1 MARKRKTGFS
11 GVVDHLNQFL
21 DKHILPWPVRYL
33 TFRLVILM
41 TIGLLIPLVLFANQ
55 TVMVLMINSYLNVM
69 SVAVSSI
76 VLLYSTISEAHQK
89 QIARMQEERAR
100 QDHEHVTA
108 MHTLI
113 LQSVEN
119 QRGEIADLRRL
130 LSQMTGQA
138 VEELETKN
146 VQDLQAM
153 HPAGVARYHAD
164 EVAERL
170 KRAYHANALMT
181 SMERD
186 LLPEDHEYK
195 NG

>member
-1 MARKRKTGFS
+1 MAQKRKNGFS
-11 GVVDHLNQFL
+11 RFLNTMNQFL
-21 DKHILPWPVRYL
+21 DTYILPWPVRYL

-41 TIGLLIPLVLFANQ
+41 TMGLLIPLIVFASQ

-100 QDHEHVTA
+100 QDHEHVTT

-119 QRGEIADLRRL
+119 QRAEITELRRL
-130 LSQMTGQA
+130 LSQMTGEP
-138 VEELETKN
+138 VEELDTKS
-146 VQDLQAM
+146 VQDLQAL
-153 HPAGVARYHAD
+153 HPAGAGRFHAD
-164 EVAERL
+164 ELALRMKHSV
-170 KRAYHANALMT
+170 HGNALVST
-181 SMERD
+181 LDSD
-186 LLPEDHEYK
+186 FSTEDYE
-195 NG
+195 

>member
-1 MARKRKTGFS
+1 MAQKRKAGFS
-11 GVVDHLNQFL
+11 GVVERMNRFL
-21 DKHILPWPVRYL
+21 DSQILPWPVRYL

-146 VQDLQAM
+146 VQDLKAM
-153 HPAGVARYHAD
+153 HPGGAARYHAD
-164 EVAERL
+164 EIAERL
-170 KRAYHANALMT
+170 KRAYHANALMA

-186 LLPEDHEYK
+186 FSVDEQK
-195 NG
+195 

>member
-1 MARKRKTGFS
+1 MAHKQKTGLSAF
-11 GVVDHLNQFL
+11 LYKMNQFL
-21 DKHILPWPVRYL
+21 DTHILPWPVRYL

-41 TIGLLIPLVLFANQ
+41 TMGLLIPLIIFANQ

-119 QRGEIADLRRL
+119 QRAEIADIRRL
-130 LSQMTGQA
+130 LSQMTGQPA
-138 VEELETKN
+138 EELDMISTP
-146 VQDLQAM
+146 DLQAL
-153 HPAGVARYHAD
+153 HPAGADRFHAD
-164 EVAERL
+164 EMAERL
-170 KRAYHANALMT
+170 KHAYHVNTLVST
-181 SMERD
+181 MERD
-186 LLPEDHEYK
+186 FPVGE
-195 NG
+195 